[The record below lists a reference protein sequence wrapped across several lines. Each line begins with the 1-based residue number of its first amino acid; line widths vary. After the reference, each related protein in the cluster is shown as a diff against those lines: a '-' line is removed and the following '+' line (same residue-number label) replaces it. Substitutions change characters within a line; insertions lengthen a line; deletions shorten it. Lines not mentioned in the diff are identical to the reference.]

1 MGLLTWQRPLFWVA
15 FVLALLGGA
24 VAVLSSIDI
33 WRVDPGKSVTAAT
46 SIAALNTPL
55 TAAIAGWSTRS
66 LLVDG
71 RGDWLHSTGRL
82 GRMVALGALVPT
94 LLALLVGLGAMATTM
109 ALGPGEHLLPW
120 LPGAVIALLLSSLTG
135 GVVGA
140 GVALLWRHPLAPVVT
155 MVALW
160 TATAFATD
168 GFVEVFATGGGL
180 GEGVGRQYSW
190 EIVTIRAVVAALLA
204 GCVLL
209 MAWAATSGPTTL
221 LRLSGLAPLV
231 VLLTVGTAV
240 TDVQEIVSDP
250 SAEASECA
258 GLEPVVCVLPGH
270 ERYLPAAQD
279 AAGNLYALDLPVER
293 EAVMI
298 ITELPPGRIQEIFDS
313 EEPRPLT
320 SRLSTL
326 WIEGSGRVSIAASW
340 ASPPECGMAVPSP
353 QALASQTPRARVI
366 NWIATGKGDRPS
378 AQDVEDAF
386 TC

>member
-1 MGLLTWQRPLFWVA
+1 MGLLEWQRPLFWVA

-24 VAVLSSIDI
+24 VAVLGSIDI
-33 WRVDPGKSVTAAT
+33 WRVDPGKSVTAST

-55 TAAIAGWSTRS
+55 TAAIAGWATRS

-71 RGDWLHSTGRL
+71 RADWLHSTGRL
-82 GRMVALGALVPT
+82 GRMVALGALVPA
-94 LLALLVGLGAMATTM
+94 LLSLLVGLGAMATTM
-109 ALGPGEHLLPW
+109 ALGPGQHVLPW
-120 LPGAVIALLLSSLTG
+120 VPGAVIALLLSALTG

-180 GEGVGRQYSW
+180 GEGVGRQYSP
-190 EIVTIRAVVAALLA
+190 EIVTIRAAVAALLA
-204 GCVLL
+204 GSVLL
-209 MAWAATSGPTTL
+209 MAWAARSGATTL
-221 LRLSGLAPLV
+221 LRLSGLAPLL
-231 VLLTVGTAV
+231 VLLGVGAV
-240 TDVQEIVSDP
+240 VNGVDEIESDP
-250 SAEASECA
+250 SAEATECA

-270 ERYLPAAQD
+270 ERFLPSAQEAAE
-279 AAGNLYALDLPVER
+279 NLYALDLPVER
-293 EAVMI
+293 EAVMV
-298 ITELPPGRIQEIFDS
+298 ITELPPDRIQEVSDS

-353 QALASQTPRARVI
+353 QALAAETPRARVI
-366 NWIATGKGDRPS
+366 NWIATGKGERPS
-378 AQDVEDAF
+378 AEEVEAAF